1 MKNTSIK
8 NQKRTRRHI
17 RIRTKINGTMEKPR
31 LSIYKS
37 NTALY
42 AQVIDDVSAK
52 TLVSVSTKEI
62 KKGTLAEKATEAGKI
77 IATKSKEAGITKVVF
92 DRGGFAYTGMIE
104 RLADGARE
112 GGLSF

>member
-62 KKGTLAEKATEAGKI
+62 NAVSIKEFANELNMHPGIVVGRLQHEKI
-77 IATKSKEAGITKVVF
+77 IEHKEFNHLRAKYRFTNN
-92 DRGGFAYTGMIE
+92 
-104 RLADGARE
+104 
-112 GGLSF
+112 